1 MRFLDFIK
9 EKLLTII
16 LLIFVI
22 LTIEIFFLIY
32 DFGFSLKVY
41 VPISIIVAYGIG
53 IITEYKIKNNFYKE
67 TYQRLQDIDKKYL
80 IAEVMDNPEFIEG
93 KILLDIIRQTDKA
106 MIENVNFY
114 KHLQE
119 DYKEYIELWIHEVK
133 LPIATGK
140 LLIENNKNEVTKSI
154 GEELD
159 KIENYIE
166 QALYYARSNTVEKDY
181 CIKCTSLQEIINSVI
196 LRNKSILLQKRIQI
210 VIRDLEYQI
219 LTDNKW
225 CSFIVN
231 QIIQNSIKYVK
242 EVEGKIEIFAEKRKN
257 SITLY
262 IRDNGIGMK
271 KEEVEKAF
279 EKGFTGTNGR
289 VTEKKATG
297 IGLYLCK
304 KLCEKLEIGIKL
316 KSIEN
321 EGTTLILTFPEN
333 SFTKFK

>member
-1 MRFLDFIK
+1 MKFLDFMK

-16 LLIFVI
+16 LLAFVI

-67 TYQRLQDIDKKYL
+67 TYKRLQDIDKKYL

-181 CIKCTSLQEIINSVI
+181 CIKRTSLQEIINSVI

>member
-1 MRFLDFIK
+1 MKFLDFIK

-32 DFGFSLKVY
+32 DFGFFLKVY

-80 IAEVMDNPEFIEG
+80 VAEVMDKPEFIEG
-93 KILLDIIRQTDKA
+93 KILVDIIRQTDKS

>member
-80 IAEVMDNPEFIEG
+80 VAEVMDKPEFIEG
-93 KILLDIIRQTDKA
+93 KILVDIIRQTDKS

>member
-1 MRFLDFIK
+1 MKFLDFIK